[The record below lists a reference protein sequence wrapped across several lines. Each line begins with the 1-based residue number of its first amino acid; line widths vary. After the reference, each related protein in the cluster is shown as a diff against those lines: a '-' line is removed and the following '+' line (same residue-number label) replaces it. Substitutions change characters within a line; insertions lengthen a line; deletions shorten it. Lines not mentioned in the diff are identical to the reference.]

1 MSDKVILV
9 IGGESFFGFDAALNM
24 VSLGHTVGVL
34 GDCKNIDS
42 LQNQIFSY
50 RVSGSRHEPADV
62 AAFYDGAIKKFGK
75 VDGVL
80 MAIEPPY

>member
-9 IGGESFFGFDAALNM
+9 IGGESCFGFDAALNM
-24 VSLGHTVGVL
+24 ASFGHTVGVL
-34 GDCKNIDS
+34 STSIKIESIQNDLFAYQCK
-42 LQNQIFSY
+42 
-50 RVSGSRHEPADV
+50 GSRHEPADV

-80 MAIEPPY
+80 MAIEPPL